1 MLLTILVLVADTSR
15 GAIDTPDAD
24 PRAPVSVRAESSNRW
39 REGSYEVWHLRGN
52 CEVRQAD
59 LSARADEAVLWIDRG
74 EPFSGEPDHVI
85 AYFEGSVS
93 VERLRD
99 GNRHIATGRQ
109 ADSMVAE
116 HWLARFNTFVGVQA
130 QMPLAGVAPRVP
142 PPAYQRGVE
151 ARQSEM
157 RGLTSP
163 RYNVRQA
170 QFEALPPATQATTRG
185 PRRLTVTPRSSA
197 PVQAKT
203 YNVPERNEQIAVID
217 QGVRMMIEGVEEAGF
232 GGTGKVDV
240 EADRVVIWAGGME
253 NLDLLG
259 QQSQNGDRPLEVYM
273 EGNIVFR
280 QGDRVIY
287 AERMYY
293 DAANDAGT
301 ILNAEILTPV
311 QEYSGL
317 LRLKADV
324 VQQLNEQNF
333 LAYGAAVTS
342 SRLGVP
348 RYWFQGQNVSFQDVQ
363 TPVTDFFSGQ
373 PLIDPV
379 TGEQAV
385 NHQMLATSRNN
396 FVYVAGLPVFY
407 WPVLATDLKKP
418 SYYINQVGVRNDS
431 IFGTQALLDLDAY
444 QLLGISNRPTGTDWE
459 LSLDYFSNRGPAVG
473 TNYSWNRDDI
483 FGIPGPA
490 FGFFDFWG
498 IHDTGLDT
506 LGADRLALV
515 PSTTQ
520 RGRILGRHRQD
531 LPGGLQF
538 TGQLGLISDNNFLE
552 QYFEREWDELKD
564 QTTDVLLRQS
574 IDNWSWN
581 ILAEMRPN
589 DFFTQ
594 TEWLPRADHFI
605 LGQSLL
611 ADRLSWYGHSHVGY
625 ARLRTAVPPT
635 DPVDAAKF
643 LPMAWEVNSEGIRV
657 GTRQELDL
665 PIEVGPAKVV
675 PYVLGDATHWG
686 EDLTG
691 TSVTRLLGQ
700 IGVRSRLPMWRADR
714 EVQSTLLNLNGLAHK
729 VVFSSDFFYADADQ
743 DLSRFPLYDPL
754 DDNSTEFFRRKY
766 PFDDFAGMPIPLR
779 FDERYYALRSG
790 MQSWVT
796 APSAEIADDLLV
808 SRMGVHQRWQTK
820 RGLPG
825 QQHIVDWIV
834 LDLEG
839 SFFQNA
845 DRDNFGE
852 EVGLLNYDFR
862 WHVGDRLTMLSD
874 GFFDVFSQ
882 GLKTVSVGG
891 ILTQP
896 EYGSLYLGFRSLEG
910 PIASNI
916 LSGAVNYRMSEKW
929 IATAG
934 TAVDFASTG
943 NIGQSIAFTRVGESA
958 LLRVGFNADV
968 LRRNVGVVFSIE
980 PRFLPVT
987 GLGNVG
993 GVFIPPAGAEGLE

>member
-1 MLLTILVLVADTSR
+1 LLGADTGR

-24 PRAPVSVRAESSNRW
+24 PKAPVTVRAESSTRW
-39 REGSYEVWHLRGN
+39 REGAYEVWHLRGN
-52 CEVRQAD
+52 CEVRQGD
-59 LSARADEAVLWIDRG
+59 LSTRAQEAVLWIDRG
-74 EPFSGEPDHVI
+74 EPFAGEPDHII

-93 VERLRD
+93 VERLRE
-99 GNRHIATGRQ
+99 GGRHRATGRQ
-109 ADSMVAE
+109 ADSMIAD
-116 HWLARFNTFVGVQA
+116 HWLARFNTLAGVQS
-130 QMPLAGVAPRVP
+130 QMPLPGVTPRVP
-142 PPAYQRGVE
+142 PPAYQRGVA
-151 ARQSEM
+151 ARKSEL
-157 RGLTSP
+157 RRLSSSQ
-163 RYNVRQA
+163 YNVRQA
-170 QFEALPPATQATTRG
+170 QFESLPAPAQSATSG
-185 PRRLTVTPRSSA
+185 LRRITITPRSSA

-203 YNVPERNEQIAVID
+203 YNVPERNEQVAVID
-217 QGVRMMIEGVEEAGF
+217 QGVRMIIEGVEDARF
-232 GGTGKVDV
+232 GGAGKVDV

-259 QQSQNGDRPLEVYM
+259 QQSQSGDRPLEVYM

-293 DAANDAGT
+293 NAANDSGT

-311 QEYSGL
+311 PDYAGL

-324 VQQLNEQNF
+324 VQQLNEENF
-333 LAYGAAVTS
+333 LAYGAAITS

-348 RYWFQGQNVSFQDVQ
+348 RYWFQGQNVTFRDVQ
-363 TPVTDFFSGQ
+363 TPVNDFFTGQ
-373 PLIDPV
+373 PLVDPL

-396 FVYVAGLPVFY
+396 FVYVGGFPVFY
-407 WPVLATDLKKP
+407 WPLLATDLKKP
-418 SYYINQVGVRNDS
+418 TYYVNQVGIRNDNV
-431 IFGTQALLDLDAY
+431 FGTQALLDLDAY
-444 QLLGISNRPTGTDWE
+444 QLLGIRNRPLGTNWN
-459 LSLDYFSNRGPAVG
+459 LSLDYFSARGPAVG
-473 TNYSWNRDDI
+473 TNYNWNRDNI

-490 FGFFDFWG
+490 FGFVDFWG

-515 PSTTQ
+515 PSTTE

-531 LPGGLQF
+531 LPAGFQF
-538 TGQLGLISDNNFLE
+538 TAQLGLISDNNFLE

-564 QTTDVLLRQS
+564 QTTNLMLRQS
-574 IDNWSWN
+574 LDNWSWD
-581 ILAEMRPN
+581 ILAQFRPN

-594 TEWLPRADHFI
+594 TEWLPRGDHFL
-605 LGQSLL
+605 LGQSVL
-611 ADRLSWYGHSHVGY
+611 ADRFTWYAHSHVGY
-625 ARLRTAVPPT
+625 ARLQTAVPPT
-635 DPVDAAKF
+635 DPSDAARW
-643 LPMAWEVNSEGIRV
+643 LPMAWEVPAQGIRA

-665 PIEVGPAKVV
+665 PLDVGPAKVT
-675 PYVLGDATHWG
+675 PYVLGDVTHWG
-686 EDLTG
+686 EDISG

-700 IGVRSRLPMWRADR
+700 VGVRSRLPMWRVDR
-714 EVQSTLLNLNGLAHK
+714 NLKSTLFNVNGLAHK
-729 VVFSSDFFYADADQ
+729 VVFSSDFFYADANQ
-743 DLSRFPLYDPL
+743 DLSRFQLYDPL

-766 PFDDFAGMPIPLR
+766 PFDDFGGLPIPLR

-796 APSAEIADDLLV
+796 APSSEIADDLLV
-808 SRMGVHQRWQTK
+808 SRLGVQQRWQTK

-839 SFFQNA
+839 SFFA
-845 DRDNFGE
+845 DANRDNFGAS
-852 EVGLLNYDFR
+852 VGLLNYDFR

-882 GLKTVSVGG
+882 GLRTVSVGG

-896 EYGSLYLGFRSLEG
+896 EYGSLYLGFRSMEG
-910 PIASNI
+910 PISSNI
-916 LSGAVNYRMSEKW
+916 LSGSVNYRMSEKW

-934 TAVDFASTG
+934 SAIDFATTG

-958 LLRVGFNADV
+958 LVRVGFNADV
-968 LRRNVGVVFSIE
+968 LRRNLGVVFSIE

-993 GVFIPPAGAEGLE
+993 GVIIPPAGAEGLE